1 MRLRLFVAATVLTG
15 SLFAADPQLVSLAM
29 PDSQMMAGVNVAQVM
44 LSPLGQYLLAQ
55 PGPLPDAGLPKLIET
70 AGFDPRRDLREILL
84 SASGQPGSGS
94 AIVLARGT
102 FDVPKIL
109 EAGQADG
116 STIEIYKGVSIIGK
130 QEQNAIAFPDST
142 LAITGAVAGVRA
154 AIDRMSAPAAIS
166 SAMAA
171 QVNQWSTTED
181 VWFVSMA
188 PLSQLQP
195 QAPGAAGAGPGP
207 FAMLSKI
214 QQAGGGV
221 KFGANA
227 VVSLQAISPTDQ
239 DAAALAVVL
248 KSFAGMA
255 QMGDSKGELA
265 QVAALLQSLNVTA
278 QGQVTTVSLSVP
290 ESQIEQ
296 MMQASHAS
304 ETHLENPPQP
314 EIKTRS
320 GVLSGSLPSP
330 GAVPQRLRVGSNV
343 QKAKLLQH
351 PEPVY
356 PPLAMQARIS
366 GVVRLNAVIGKDG
379 TVQNLTLSSGHPLL
393 VAPAIEAVK
402 QWVYAPT
409 LLNGQAVE
417 VVTQIEVEFTLSQ

>member
-1 MRLRLFVAATVLTG
+1 M
-15 SLFAADPQLVSLAM
+15 
-29 PDSQMMAGVNVAQVM
+29 
-44 LSPLGQYLLAQ
+44 
-55 PGPLPDAGLPKLIET
+55 
-70 AGFDPRRDLREILL
+70 
-84 SASGQPGSGS
+84 
-94 AIVLARGT
+94 
-102 FDVPKIL
+102 
-109 EAGQADG
+109 
-116 STIEIYKGVSIIGK
+116 
-130 QEQNAIAFPDST
+130 
-142 LAITGAVAGVRA
+142 
-154 AIDRMSAPAAIS
+154 
-166 SAMAA
+166 
-171 QVNQWSTTED
+171 
-181 VWFVSMA
+181 
-188 PLSQLQP
+188 
-195 QAPGAAGAGPGP
+195 
-207 FAMLSKI
+207 
-214 QQAGGGV
+214 
-221 KFGANA
+221 
-227 VVSLQAISPTDQ
+227 
-239 DAAALAVVL
+239 